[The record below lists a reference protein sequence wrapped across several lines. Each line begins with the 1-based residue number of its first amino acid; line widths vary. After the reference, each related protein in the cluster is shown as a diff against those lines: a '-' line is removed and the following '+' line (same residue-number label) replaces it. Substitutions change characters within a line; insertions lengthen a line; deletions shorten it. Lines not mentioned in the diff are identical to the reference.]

1 MKKYLYLIL
10 CSIFVNVSFSL
21 DEEIIVTS
29 SLGGATLAEI
39 DSPIFVIKGEDINYS
54 GTTSLGGNLKYLLGI
69 FVL

>member
-10 CSIFVNVSFSL
+10 CSIFVNVSFSM

-39 DSPIFVIKGEDINYS
+39 DSPIFVIKGEI
-54 GTTSLGGNLKYLLGI
+54 GRAH
-69 FVL
+69 V